1 MFILSVAL
9 AILSYSTGK
18 SLIIE
23 DLETMK
29 SNITREACKNDEVSI
44 SKKKF
49 VLWVSQNRKRIGKH
63 KKFA

>member
-1 MFILSVAL
+1 M
-9 AILSYSTGK
+9 LSYSTGK

-29 SNITREACKNDEVSI
+29 SNITRKACKNDEVSI
-44 SKKKF
+44 SKKIF